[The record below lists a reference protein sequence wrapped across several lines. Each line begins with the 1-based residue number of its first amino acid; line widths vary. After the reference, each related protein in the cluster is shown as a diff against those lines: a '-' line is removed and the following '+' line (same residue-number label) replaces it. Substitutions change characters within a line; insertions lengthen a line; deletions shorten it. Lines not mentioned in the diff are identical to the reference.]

1 MLSKFYYKPMN
12 IRPAPSMANFPQE
25 SIIDIMK
32 MYAPKN
38 VLILILK
45 EYNHVEPFKEDII

>member
-1 MLSKFYYKPMN
+1 MN